1 MAKIKKIKLGNTTY
15 DICDA
20 GAATKKYVD
29 DGLSRKLN
37 TVGGSITGNLEIA
50 GNLTVRGTTTTEKA
64 ETLAVKDSVI
74 VTNADGAAL
83 GATLSGIAIKK
94 DGENTYGVM
103 YDPSDDSVKLGLGTL
118 DAENSF
124 TFNESGTDGKAIA
137 TRADS
142 SALTNGHLVSW
153 DGTTKSLVDSGI
165 QPWDIVK
172 KYTDTYSPAP
182 GEEGV
187 YGYNNGGEQT
197 FYQFGIGFGNVPK
210 YEDDGNGFPS
220 IPVVNKSF
228 YDYEG
233 AEPIQGYAVSKEY
246 VQQYLE
252 QNYVKRQLTEYSAY
266 TTNDVG
272 ETTMIPFNA
281 EVSADSIVRRDSSGH
296 VRTAVPEGQNDAT
309 TKEYVDAFQ
318 TITILGADE

>member
-142 SALTNGHLVSW
+142 SALTDGHLVSW
-153 DGTTKSLVDSGI
+153 DGTTNSLVDSGKKTDDFI
-165 QPWDIVK
+165 EKWTPNDGGLYKYVYAVNKNGEQFHQLYTENRVGFSIVSRNGKGQSEFADPTADAHAATK
-172 KYTDTYSPAP
+172 KYVDDNFVPKKTSTTGTQIYAFD
-182 GEEGV
+182 
-187 YGYNNGGEQT
+187 NNGLKDVHMSAGATES
-197 FYQFGIGFGNVPK
+197 GIAYK
-210 YEDDGNGFPS
+210 DNGG
-220 IPVVNKSF
+220 VL
-228 YDYEG
+228 
-233 AEPIQGYAVSKEY
+233 AVGTPTGLS
-246 VQQYLE
+246 
-252 QNYVKRQLTEYSAY
+252 
-266 TTNDVG
+266 
-272 ETTMIPFNA
+272 
-281 EVSADSIVRRDSSGH
+281 H
-296 VRTAVPEGQNDAT
+296 AT
-309 TKEYVDAFQ
+309 TKAYVDAFQ